1 MAKKWKTFPYTD
13 PAYRYD
19 GTRLKDNWARLHA
32 GDQEPFPKDQAV
44 QEAWRLYHAGDFAAA
59 VAAGL
64 EAGVDGYAAANKAAA
79 IYANY
84 LEADEA
90 AKQKIFQE
98 VGTRC
103 EEARAALP
111 KHANSHYLYAYA
123 MGRYS
128 QSISVG
134 AALAQG
140 LGGKIKDAL
149 LTALKLAPKHA
160 EAHTAYGSYQAE
172 VINKVGGM
180 VAGLTY
186 GAKKDSALEHFK
198 EALRLAPHAAIARI
212 EYANGLLLLFGNSKI
227 DEATKLYEEAAAC
240 APAEAM
246 ERLDVEKAK
255 EELS

>member
-1 MAKKWKTFPYTD
+1 MAKKWKTFPYAD
-13 PAYRYD
+13 AAYQYD
-19 GTRLKDNWARLHA
+19 GNRLKEHWDRLHA
-32 GDQEPFPKDQAV
+32 GDQEPFPKDKAV

-59 VAAGL
+59 VEAGLAAGI
-64 EAGVDGYAAANKAAA
+64 EGYAAANKAAS

-84 LEADEA
+84 LETDEA

-98 VGTRC
+98 VSARC
-103 EEARAALP
+103 DEARAAQP
-111 KHANSHYLYAYA
+111 KHANSFYLYAYA

-149 LTALKLAPKHA
+149 LATLKLAPKHA

-198 EALRLAPHAAIARI
+198 EALELAPHSAIARI
-212 EYANGLLLLFGNSKI
+212 EYANGLILLFGNSKI

-240 APAEAM
+240 DPAEAM

-255 EELS
+255 DELS

>member
-1 MAKKWKTFPYTD
+1 MAKKWKSFPYAES
-13 PAYRYD
+13 AYNYA
-19 GTRLKDNWARLHA
+19 GNRLKDHWDRLHA
-32 GDQEPFPKDQAV
+32 GDQEAFPKDKAV
-44 QEAWRLYHAGDFAAA
+44 QDAWRHYHAGDFAAA
-59 VAAGL
+59 V
-64 EAGVDGYAAANKAAA
+64 EAGVAAGIEGYAAANKAAS

-84 LEADEA
+84 LETDEA

-98 VGTRC
+98 VGARC
-103 EEARAALP
+103 DEARAAQP

-149 LTALKLAPKHA
+149 LATLKLAPKHA

-172 VINKVGGM
+172 VINKVGAM

-198 EALRLAPHAAIARI
+198 EALKLAPHSAIARI

-227 DEATKLYEEAAAC
+227 DEATKLYEEASAC
-240 APAEAM
+240 EPAEAM

>member
-1 MAKKWKTFPYTD
+1 MAKKWKAFPHAAET
-13 PAYRYD
+13 YRYE
-19 GTRLKDNWARLHA
+19 GAALKKHWARLHA
-32 GDQEPFPKDQAV
+32 GDQEPFPKDESL
-44 QEAWRLYHAGDFAAA
+44 QEAWRCYHAGDFAEA
-59 VAAGL
+59 VAIGL
-64 EAGVDGYAAANKAAA
+64 EAGVEGYAVANKAAA

-84 LEADEA
+84 LESDDT

-98 VGTRC
+98 VAARA
-103 EEARAALP
+103 EEARVAQP

-128 QSISVG
+128 QSISV
-134 AALAQG
+134 ATALAQG

-149 LTALKLAPKHA
+149 LTTLKLEPRHA
-160 EAHTAYGSYQAE
+160 EAQTAYGSYQAE

-198 EALRLAPHAAIARI
+198 EALKLTPHSAIARI

-227 DEATKLYEEAAAC
+227 DEATRLYEEAAAC
-240 APAEAM
+240 EPAEAM

-255 EELS
+255 EELA

>member
-1 MAKKWKTFPYTD
+1 MAKKWTSFPFAD
-13 PAYRYD
+13 EAYVYE
-19 GTRLKDNWARLHA
+19 GNTLKDQWARLHA
-32 GDQEPFPKDQAV
+32 GDQEPFPKDKSL
-44 QEAWRLYHAGDFAAA
+44 QEAWRRYHAGDFAEA
-59 VAAGL
+59 VAIGL
-64 EAGVDGYAAANKAAA
+64 EAGVEGYAVANKAAA

-84 LEADEA
+84 LEDNDT

-98 VGTRC
+98 VGARC

-149 LTALKLAPKHA
+149 LTTLKLEPKHA
-160 EAHTAYGSYQAE
+160 EAHTAFGSYQAE

-186 GAKKDSALEHFK
+186 GAKKDSALEHFQQ
-198 EALRLAPHAAIARI
+198 ALKLAPHSAIARI
-212 EYANGLLLLFGNSKI
+212 EYANGLLLLFGNTKI
-227 DEATKLYEEAAAC
+227 DEATKLYEQAAAC
-240 APAEAM
+240 EPAEAM

>member
-1 MAKKWKTFPYTD
+1 MAKKWNAFPYPD
-13 PAYRYD
+13 DAYRYP
-19 GTRLKDNWARLHA
+19 GNKLKDHWARLHA
-32 GDQEPFPKDQAV
+32 GDQEPFPKDKAV

-64 EAGVDGYAAANKAAA
+64 EAGVEGYAAANKAAS

-84 LEADEA
+84 LEADDA
-90 AKQKIFQE
+90 SKQKIFQE
-98 VGTRC
+98 VAKRC

-111 KHANSHYLYAYA
+111 KHANSSYLYAYA

-149 LTALKLAPKHA
+149 LATLKLEPTHA

-186 GAKKDSALEHFK
+186 GAKKDSALDHFQQ
-198 EALRLAPHAAIARI
+198 ALKLAPHSAIARI

-227 DEATKLYEEAAAC
+227 DEATKLYEQAAAC
-240 APAEAM
+240 EPSEAM